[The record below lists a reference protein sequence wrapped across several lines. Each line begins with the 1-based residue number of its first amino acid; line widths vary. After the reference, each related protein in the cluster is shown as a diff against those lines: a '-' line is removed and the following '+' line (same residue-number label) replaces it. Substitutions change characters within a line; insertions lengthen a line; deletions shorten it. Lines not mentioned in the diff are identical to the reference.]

1 MVVALTDLLALA
13 ACFRSFAL
21 GPARSKPSPWLTPRR
36 HTGHGRSPATT
47 TRERLDAGHAR
58 TYPVGMNLTLSI
70 DEALAERARAVAAG
84 RGKSLNQLVRD
95 LLEAETGIHD
105 GAARARVLDE
115 LWATST
121 GHSGGVR
128 IRREDAYEGRL
139 K

>member
-1 MVVALTDLLALA
+1 
-13 ACFRSFAL
+13 
-21 GPARSKPSPWLTPRR
+21 
-36 HTGHGRSPATT
+36 
-47 TRERLDAGHAR
+47 
-58 TYPVGMNLTLSI
+58 MNLTLSI

-95 LLEAETGIHD
+95 LLEAETGLHD
-105 GAARARVLDE
+105 GEARARILDD
-115 LWATST
+115 LWSTAT

>member
-1 MVVALTDLLALA
+1 MAATSARGGLLGA
-13 ACFRSFAL
+13 ARGAVD
-21 GPARSKPSPWLTPRR
+21 GARDDAPTI
-36 HTGHGRSPATT
+36 A
-47 TRERLDAGHAR
+47 LDADYAR
-58 TYPVGMNLTLSI
+58 TYPVDMNLTLSI

-95 LLEAETGIHD
+95 LLEAETGLHD
-105 GAARARVLDE
+105 GAARAQLLDE

-128 IRREDAYEGRL
+128 IRREDAYEGRV